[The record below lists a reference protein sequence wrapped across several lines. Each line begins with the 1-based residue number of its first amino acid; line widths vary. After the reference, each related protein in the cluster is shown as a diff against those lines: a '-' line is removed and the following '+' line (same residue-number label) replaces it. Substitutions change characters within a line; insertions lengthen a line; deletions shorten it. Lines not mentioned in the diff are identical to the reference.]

1 MAKMTRAPERP
12 KATAPATPA
21 TAAEPSPD
29 FDEFL
34 LRIGRMNYAWT
45 NTESLLIHLIAGLVP
60 CDKDTATILHLTL
73 NTSRARLDLVDRLS
87 KREPC
92 PVPAAARGKI
102 LDVSARMKRLSGLRN
117 RLNHSLYALDSEGG
131 PVRAIEMRIADR
143 KKGLRLGGETALDN
157 ATLAEF
163 DAALD
168 DIQAINREIW
178 AILVEF
184 HLPL

>member
-1 MAKMTRAPERP
+1 MAKVPERP
-12 KATAPATPA
+12 PTAASGTPA
-21 TAAEPSPD
+21 GVGGAVPPE

-34 LRIGRMNYAWT
+34 LRIGRMNYTWT

-60 CDKDTATILHLTL
+60 CDKETATIIHLTL
-73 NTSRARLDLVDRLS
+73 NTSRARLDLVERLT

-92 PVPAAARGKI
+92 PLEPAARAKI
-102 LDVSARMKRLSGLRN
+102 LDVSGRMKRQSGLRN
-117 RLNHSLYALDSEGG
+117 RLNHSIYAFDTAGG

-143 KKGLRLGGETALDN
+143 KKGLRLGGETSLDG

-163 DAALD
+163 DQAIS

-178 AILVEF
+178 AILVTYG
-184 HLPL
+184 LPL

>member
-1 MAKMTRAPERP
+1 MSIASEHPRAADSTTPPPE
-12 KATAPATPA
+12 
-21 TAAEPSPD
+21 
-29 FDEFL
+29 FDAFL

-60 CDKDTATILHLTL
+60 CDKNTATIIHLTL

-87 KREPC
+87 KREDC
-92 PVPAAARGKI
+92 PLAAEARAKI

-117 RLNHSLYALDSEGG
+117 RLNHSIYAFDAEGG

-143 KKGLRLGGETALDN
+143 KKGLRLGDETALDS

-163 DAALD
+163 DEALD
-168 DIQAINREIW
+168 DIQGINREIW
-178 AILVEF
+178 AILVAYG
-184 HLPL
+184 LPL